1 MRLHPEEF
9 HIQMAA
15 TACVYNLTKGDVGQ
29 KIHPHTLKEVVHF
42 TLAAMENFPNH
53 LQVTNCV
60 KRAVYVLKL
69 IIFIL
74 FNDWPKVAKKHA
86 IDVV

>member
-15 TACVYNLTKGDVGQ
+15 TACVYNLTKGDIGQ
-29 KIHPHTLKEVVHF
+29 KIHPHVLKEVVHC

-53 LQVTNCV
+53 LQVNIMLTLTA
-60 KRAVYVLKL
+60 AVM
-69 IIFIL
+69 
-74 FNDWPKVAKKHA
+74 
-86 IDVV
+86 

>member
-15 TACVYNLTKGDVGQ
+15 TACVYNLTKGDIGQ
-29 KIHPHTLKEVVHF
+29 KIHPHILKEVVHC

-53 LQVTNCV
+53 LQVKTFFNQKKYFKHPLICV
-60 KRAVYVLKL
+60 
-69 IIFIL
+69 
-74 FNDWPKVAKKHA
+74 VAEKYF
-86 IDVV
+86 VNPVQR

>member
-1 MRLHPEEF
+1 MGAFYKLVLRAMRLHPEEF

-29 KIHPHTLKEVVHF
+29 KIHPHILKEVVHF

-53 LQVTNCV
+53 LQV
-60 KRAVYVLKL
+60 
-69 IIFIL
+69 
-74 FNDWPKVAKKHA
+74 DKVCKTKQKNSF
-86 IDVV
+86 V

>member
-15 TACVYNLTKGDVGQ
+15 TACVYNLTKGDIGQ
-29 KIHPHTLKEVVHF
+29 KIHPHVLREVVNC

-53 LQVTNCV
+53 LQVSSCCKFPSYTLRIFVTN
-60 KRAVYVLKL
+60 
-69 IIFIL
+69 
-74 FNDWPKVAKKHA
+74 KVDFQVTEKHA
-86 IDVV
+86 LDAV

>member
-15 TACVYNLTKGDVGQ
+15 TACVYNLTKGDIGQ
-29 KIHPHTLKEVVHF
+29 KIHPHVLKEVVHC

-53 LQVTNCV
+53 LQV
-60 KRAVYVLKL
+60 
-69 IIFIL
+69 F
-74 FNDWPKVAKKHA
+74 
-86 IDVV
+86 